1 MTQPT
6 RRRRSSDGSAARKT
20 AVAVHAPYGD
30 IASERPISGFAV
42 LPLRLFLGV
51 TFVYAALQKVMD
63 PGFFHAGSP
72 TYIGSQI
79 LAFSRGSPIQAVLH
93 HLMHV
98 AVAIGWLT
106 VVTEGTIGTLVLLGL
121 LTRPAALVGMTL
133 STGFFLSASWNTYPY
148 FFGSDIVFVV
158 CWLTI
163 AITGPGIFSL
173 DAVAERPLM
182 TALSARIGPDT
193 PMARRLVPLLT
204 GWRGSTA
211 PSEDSRAPEVT
222 GAGFPAGRS
231 RAISRGEALAGSL
244 ATVGLIALGLPPR
257 RGSNAPTGQLA
268 GSGQAA
274 PTAAP
279 AHPGSTAAGTTTPA
293 NASIPPGAKKIG
305 NVSQLPAN
313 FAGTVSDPKTGDP
326 AIIVHTSGSH
336 YYAYDAVCTH
346 AGCTVQYDSQQH
358 LLVCPCHG
366 GTFDPAHGAQ
376 VVAGPP
382 PSPLT
387 ALEMKIDAHGDIYIV

>member
-6 RRRRSSDGSAARKT
+6 RRWRTSDRSAARRT
-20 AVAVHAPYGD
+20 PGSVHVPFGD
-30 IASERPISGFAV
+30 ATSERPISGFAV

-79 LAFSRGSPIQAVLH
+79 LAFSRGSPIQAILH
-93 HLMHV
+93 HLMQV
-98 AVAIGWLT
+98 AVAVGWLT
-106 VVTEGTIGTLVLLGL
+106 VLTEVTIGALVLIGL
-121 LTRPAALVGMTL
+121 FTRPAALVGMTL

-163 AITGPGIFSL
+163 AITGPGIFAL
-173 DAVAERPLM
+173 DAVVERPLM
-182 TALSARIGPDT
+182 TALSARLGPNAAMT
-193 PMARRLVPLLT
+193 RLLVPLVT
-204 GWRGSTA
+204 GWRWGNIPAEESRT
-211 PSEDSRAPEVT
+211 PDVVGDSL
-222 GAGFPAGRS
+222 PAGRG

-244 ATVGLIALGLPPR
+244 VTVGLIALGLHPR

-268 GSGQAA
+268 GSGQA
-274 PTAAP
+274 PPSAAP
-279 AHPGSTAAGTTTPA
+279 AHPGTTATTTTPPA
-293 NASIPPGAKKIG
+293 NASIPAGAKKIG

-313 FAGTVSDPKTGDP
+313 SAGTVSDPKTGDP
-326 AIIVHTSGSH
+326 AIIVHTSGSN

-382 PSPLT
+382 PSPLN
-387 ALEMKIDAHGDIYIV
+387 AIEMKIDSHGDIYII